1 MVKEAYKF
9 SVPPLVAGIAALA
22 GGWNLALGW
31 KLMVGLK
38 WSGGLLVFLGLFVLY
53 FFRDPERAIP
63 SDPGAVVSPADGH
76 VVEIV
81 DEAREGQA
89 GRRISIFL
97 SVWDVHVQRAPV
109 AGHVAAVEY
118 KPGRFYAALRARA
131 STENEQNVISIAT
144 PAGTLVFKQIAGAIA
159 RRVLCWKNVG
169 EMVSLGERVG
179 MIRFGSRVDVWLPA
193 GAQVVV
199 RRGQSVKGG
208 ASILAKW
215 NSTA

>member
-1 MVKEAYKF
+1 MVKEAYRF
-9 SVPPLVAGIAALA
+9 SLPPLVAGIAALA
-22 GGWNLALGW
+22 VGWNLALGW
-31 KLMVGLK
+31 KLTVGLK

-109 AGHVAAVEY
+109 AGRVAAVEY

-193 GAQVVV
+193 GARVVV

-208 ASILAKW
+208 SSTLAKW